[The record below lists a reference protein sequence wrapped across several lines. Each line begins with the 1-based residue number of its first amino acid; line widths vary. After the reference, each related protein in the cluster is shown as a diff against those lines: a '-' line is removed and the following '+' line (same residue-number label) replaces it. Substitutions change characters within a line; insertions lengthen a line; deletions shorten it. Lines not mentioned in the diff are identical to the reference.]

1 MHPDHPRKQEQWLTC
16 PLLTLPC
23 TADIW
28 RQEGIWQSHL
38 NGLTGMLAVIY
49 GFVGKKDVV
58 INTAD
63 KKGGERHHKDE
74 LPVEKKVAGLKELPF

>member
-1 MHPDHPRKQEQWLTC
+1 M
-16 PLLTLPC
+16 
-23 TADIW
+23 
-28 RQEGIWQSHL
+28 
-38 NGLTGMLAVIY
+38 IY